1 MSFQQASVN
10 PALLR
15 PNPWN
20 TNVVPP
26 ENEAKLEN
34 SIKRF
39 GMFKPIVVRT
49 LADGSLQI
57 LGGQH
62 RASIAARLQLPDV
75 PVINLGNIDD
85 TKAKEIGLV
94 DNGRFGQDDTLRLA
108 ELLNGLATADEL
120 TTILPM
126 SDEDLSAIFSSVSIE
141 LDDLDLP
148 DEDDAPATLPAT
160 KLAQTHQVMRFK
172 VPVDDVAA
180 VTEAIERVMKVQG
193 FTTSDSLT
201 NAGDALVHIIKNG
214 GAA

>member
-1 MSFQQASVN
+1 MSFEQSSVN

-39 GMFKPIVVRT
+39 GMFKPIVVRSM
-49 LADGSLQI
+49 ANGDLQI

-62 RASIAARLQLPDV
+62 RATIAARLQMQEV
-75 PVINLGNIDD
+75 PIINLGPIDD

-108 ELLNGLATADEL
+108 ELLGGLATADEL
-120 TTILPM
+120 TSILPM
-126 SDEDLSAIFSSVSIE
+126 SDEDLSAIFSSVSID

-148 DEDDAPATLPAT
+148 DEGGAPPTLPT
-160 KLAQTHQVMRFK
+160 KKLEQTHQIMRFK
-172 VPVDDVAA
+172 VPVDDVATI
-180 VTEAIERVMKVQG
+180 TEQIEQVMKVQG

-201 NAGDALVHIIKNG
+201 NAGDALVHIIK
-214 GAA
+214 AAKP

>member
-1 MSFQQASVN
+1 M
-10 PALLR
+10 
-15 PNPWN
+15 
-20 TNVVPP
+20 VPP

-39 GMFKPIVVRT
+39 GMFKPIVVREVDAG
-49 LADGSLQI
+49 LEI

-62 RASIAARLQLPDV
+62 RSAIAARMGIASV
-75 PVINLGNIDD
+75 PIINLGRIDD

-94 DNGRFGQDDTLRLA
+94 DNGRFGSDDTLRLA
-108 ELLNGLATADEL
+108 DLLSGLATADEL
-120 TTILPM
+120 TSILPM
-126 SDEDLSAIFSSVSIE
+126 SEEDLSAIFSSVSIE

-148 DEDDAPATLPAT
+148 DEDGAPPTLPTT

-180 VTEAIERVMKVQG
+180 VTEAIEQVMKVQG

-201 NAGDALVHIIKNG
+201 NAGDALVHIIK
-214 GAA
+214 AAKP

>member
-1 MSFQQASVN
+1 MSFQQLTAN
-10 PALLR
+10 PAELR

-20 TNVVPP
+20 TNVVSP

-49 LADGSLQI
+49 LADGTFQI

-62 RASIAARLQLPDV
+62 RATIAARLQMQEV
-75 PVINLGNIDD
+75 PIINLGSIDD

-120 TTILPM
+120 TSILPM
-126 SDEDLSAIFSSVSIE
+126 SEEDLSAIFSSVSID

-148 DEDDAPATLPAT
+148 DADDSPPTLPT
-160 KLAQTHQVMRFK
+160 KKVEQTHQIMRFK
-172 VPVDDVAA
+172 VPVDDVAT
-180 VTEAIERVMKVQG
+180 VTEIIERVMKVQG

-201 NAGDALVHIIKNG
+201 NAGDALVHILKG
-214 GAA
+214 VEA